1 MNIEVK
7 HRTYTNNVHGSKY
20 KEMMENAGKNMYG
33 NKFISC
39 KNTYTKHDKAHHS
52 SSKIHSLPAYECTT
66 VLYKNC
72 TETPLHMLFY
82 IPITSNKSVQ
92 WYCPYIRSMIELT
105 SITTQGGRMF
115 MHQRQMAHRR

>member
-52 SSKIHSLPAYECTT
+52 SSKIHSFLVLGSMDIVCICPVFHFYVHLCT
-66 VLYKNC
+66 V
-72 TETPLHMLFY
+72 HVF
-82 IPITSNKSVQ
+82 S
-92 WYCPYIRSMIELT
+92 
-105 SITTQGGRMF
+105 F
-115 MHQRQMAHRR
+115 MNQKYNFIMY